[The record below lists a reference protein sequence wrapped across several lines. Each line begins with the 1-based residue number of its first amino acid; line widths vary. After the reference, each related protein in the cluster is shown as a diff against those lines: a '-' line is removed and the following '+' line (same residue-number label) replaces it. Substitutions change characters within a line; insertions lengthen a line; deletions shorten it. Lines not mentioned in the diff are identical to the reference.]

1 MGGHDPPAVLQ
12 AAYREPTGRLRV
24 RFAVDSTMDFH
35 ILGPIEAIEG
45 DRPLAL
51 GGAKQRALL
60 GMLLL
65 HANEVV
71 SSDRLIDQ
79 LWAGERREEAVRALQ
94 VAVSRLRKALE
105 PDRAVG
111 GDSGVVVTRSPGYE
125 LRTDPERLDVKR
137 FEALVSAGRRALVAG
152 QARGARAKLDEALAL
167 WRGPPLADLAYE
179 SFCQAE
185 ISRLEE
191 LRLAALEER
200 IAADLELGH
209 ADVVAELEGLTDQH
223 PLRERLRG
231 QLMLALYRS
240 GRQAE
245 ALEAYRRTRRVLVEE
260 LGIEPG
266 RELRELHQ
274 AILRQDPEL
283 DLVTAIEPPANDGAA
298 HAVQPRGVGVFVG
311 RERELDELMASL
323 EDTFAGRGRL
333 ILIGG
338 EPGIGKSRLA
348 AELASHAAGRGARVL
363 TGRCWE
369 AGGAPAYWPWVQPL
383 RSYLRGSEPDA
394 VREELGRGAP
404 DIAQML
410 PEVREVMADLAP
422 APSLESE
429 GARFRL
435 FDATASFLR
444 NAARAR
450 PLMLLLDDLHA
461 ADTPSLLLLQFLAG
475 ELADARILIIGTY
488 RDVELRPDHPL
499 VSALAELHR
508 HETTRRMPLGGLTK
522 RDVSRF
528 IQLTTHL
535 HPAEALTAAIHGQT
549 EGNPFFVDEVVK
561 LLVEEGRLG
570 AVEDASAASATI
582 PQSVREVIARR
593 LRRLSEECKDVLILA
608 ATLGREFALDA
619 LAPISELKGD
629 ELLEALDEAIAAH
642 VVAEMPG
649 ARARLR
655 FSHGLIRD
663 ALYEGLPPGRRV
675 RTHRRIGEALEAL
688 YAQDPEPHLAELCHH
703 FFEAAPVGDANKA
716 ISYARR
722 AGDRAEESLA
732 YEEAVRLYRMAL
744 QVLERKEPVDEAAR
758 CDLLL
763 ALGDAEMRAG
773 EGQGA
778 KETFWRAAEIAR
790 RAQMPE
796 RLARAAL
803 GYGGR
808 FVWSRAGSDQRLVPL
823 LEEAIAAVG
832 DGKST
837 VGSRLRARLSG
848 ALRDPPSRKRA
859 ASLSQQAVEMARRLD
874 DPATLA
880 YALDARHVVIWGPD
894 TVEERA
900 AITAETARLAEQ
912 AGDEERAFQIHYW
925 RVASF
930 LEVGD
935 LSAARDELAVA
946 VRLAEE
952 LRQAAQRWYVAVVQ
966 AQLVLLEGRFAEA
979 ERLIEQALALGQ
991 QAQSWEALVYYRL
1004 QMFGLRSAQGRL
1016 EELEETIR
1024 QSVDEYPGYRVFR
1037 CALASLLCELGRE
1050 AECREIFEALAAD
1063 DFTELPRDEEWLF
1076 GMTLLAPI
1084 CAALR
1089 DTSRAAVMWELL
1101 SPYAH
1106 RNALGVP
1113 EVSTGSVSGSLGP
1126 LAATMGRWD
1135 EATRHFE
1142 DAIAMNTRMG
1152 ARPWGARAQHDYA
1165 GMLLTRD
1172 APEDRQRARELLAL
1186 ALETYRAL
1194 GMKSWA
1200 DRAAADHP

>member
-1 MGGHDPPAVLQ
+1 
-12 AAYREPTGRLRV
+12 
-24 RFAVDSTMDFH
+24 MDFH

-71 SSDRLIDQ
+71 SSDRLIDE
-79 LWAGERREEAVRALQ
+79 LWAGERREEAARTLQ

-105 PDRAVG
+105 PGRATGTESV
-111 GDSGVVVTRSPGYE
+111 VVVTRAPGYE
-125 LRTDPERLDVKR
+125 LRTDPQRLDVKR
-137 FEALVSAGRRALVAG
+137 FEALVSEGRRALVAG
-152 QARGARAKLDEALAL
+152 DARSARAKLDGALCL

-185 ISRLEE
+185 IARLEE
-191 LRLAALEER
+191 LRLGALEER
-200 IAADLELGH
+200 IEADLALGRHTELVG
-209 ADVVAELEGLTDQH
+209 ELRALVREE
-223 PLRERLRG
+223 PLRERLRA

-245 ALEAYRRTRRVLVEE
+245 ALDAYADARATLVEE

-266 RELRELHQ
+266 RQLRALHQ
-274 AILRQDPEL
+274 TLLQQDPSL
-283 DLVTAIEPPANDGAA
+283 DHVTPTEPPSHDDEAQG
-298 HAVQPRGVGVFVG
+298 VEPRGVGVFVG
-311 RERELDELMASL
+311 RERELEELLASL

-333 ILIGG
+333 ILVGG
-338 EPGIGKSRLA
+338 EPGIGKTRLA
-348 AELASHAAGRGARVL
+348 GELASHAAGRGARVL
-363 TGRCWE
+363 SGRCWE

-383 RSYLRGSEPDA
+383 RAYLRASDPEA
-394 VREELGRGAP
+394 VRAQLGRGAP

-410 PEVREVMADLAP
+410 PEVRELVPDLAP
-422 APSLESE
+422 PPSLESE

-444 NAARAR
+444 NAARAK
-450 PLMLLLDDLHA
+450 PLVLVLDDLHA

-475 ELADARILIIGTY
+475 ELADAKVLIVGTY
-488 RDVELRPDHPL
+488 RDIELRPDHAL
-499 VSALAELHR
+499 VSTLAELQR
-508 HETTRRMPLGGLTK
+508 HETTQRMPLEGLTK
-522 RDVSRF
+522 LDVSRF
-528 IQLTTHL
+528 IELTAHL
-535 HPAEALTAAIHGQT
+535 HPAEALAAAIHGQT

-561 LLVEEGRLG
+561 LLVAEGRLED
-570 AVEDASAASATI
+570 VEDPSAARATI
-582 PQSVREVIARR
+582 PPSVREVIARR
-593 LRRLSEECKDVLILA
+593 LRRLSKECTDVLTVA
-608 ATLGREFALDA
+608 AVLGREFALDA
-619 LAPISELKGD
+619 LARMSELKGD
-629 ELLEALDEAIAAH
+629 QLLEALDEAIAAH
-642 VVAEMPG
+642 VVDQVSG
-649 ARARLR
+649 AHARFR

-663 ALYEGLPPGRRV
+663 ALYDGLAPGRRL
-675 RTHRRIGEALEAL
+675 RMHRMIGEALEAV

-703 FFEAAPVGDANKA
+703 FFEAAAVGDADKA
-716 ISYARR
+716 IGYSRR
-722 AGDRAEESLA
+722 AGDRAQASLA
-732 YEEAVRLYRMAL
+732 YEEAVRLYQMAL
-744 QVLERKEPVDEAAR
+744 EVLELKEPVDEATR

-763 ALGDAEMRAG
+763 ALGDTQMRAG
-773 EGQGA
+773 DGAGA

-790 RAQMPE
+790 RAQMPD

-823 LEEAIAAVG
+823 LEEALAAVADG
-832 DGKST
+832 DRA

-848 ALRDPPSRKRA
+848 ALRDPPSRERA
-859 ASLSQQAVEMARRLD
+859 ASLSQRAVEMARRLD

-900 AITAETARLAEQ
+900 AITAETARLAEE

-935 LSAARDELAVA
+935 LSAARDELAAA

-952 LRQAAQRWYVAVVQ
+952 LRQAAQRWYVAVIQ

-1004 QMFGLRSAQGRL
+1004 QTFGLRSAQGRL

-1024 QSVDEYPGYRVFR
+1024 ESVDEYPGYRVFS
-1037 CALASLLCELGRE
+1037 CALASLLCDLGHE

-1063 DFTELPRDEEWLF
+1063 DFAELPRDEEWLF

-1089 DTSRAAVMWELL
+1089 DTSRAAVMYELL

-1135 EATRHFE
+1135 EASRHFE
-1142 DAIAMNTRMG
+1142 EAIAMNTRMG
-1152 ARPWGARAQHDYA
+1152 AGPWLARTQHDYA
-1165 GMLLTRD
+1165 GMLLRRD
-1172 APEDRQRARELLAL
+1172 APQDKEKAQQLLAL
-1186 ALETYRAL
+1186 ALETYREL

-1200 DRAAADHP
+1200 DRASADQP